1 MFSAIISFLGG
12 SAFRLIWEQIS
23 TAWTTYQDHKHELER
38 MRLQGE
44 LDAAAHDRNLAS
56 IRLQAELG
64 VQTIRVQAEADVT
77 RTDAAAWGQ
86 AVVAA
91 IKPSGIFAV
100 DFWNGIVRPAAA
112 TIALGLWCF
121 ALHEAGF
128 KMSEW
133 DRELVGVILGFFFA
147 VRVLSANRGR
157 V

>member
-1 MFSAIISFLGG
+1 MFSAILSFLGG

-23 TAWTTYQDHKHELER
+23 QMWTAHQEQKHEIER
-38 MRLQGE
+38 MRLQGD
-44 LDAAAHDRNLAS
+44 LDAAAHERNLAA

-64 VQTIRVQAEADVT
+64 VKTINVQAEADLA
-77 RTDAAAWGQ
+77 RSDSAAWGQ

-91 IKPSGIFAV
+91 IKPTGIWFV
-100 DFWNGIVRPAAA
+100 DLWNGIVRPAAA

-128 KMSEW
+128 KMGEW

-147 VRVLSANRGR
+147 VRVLANRGR
-157 V
+157 A